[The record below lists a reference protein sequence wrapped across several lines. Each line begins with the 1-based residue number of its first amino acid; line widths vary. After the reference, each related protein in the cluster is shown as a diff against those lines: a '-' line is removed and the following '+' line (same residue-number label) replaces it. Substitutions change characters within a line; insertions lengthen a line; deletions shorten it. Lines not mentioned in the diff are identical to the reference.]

1 MLNFLKNKYF
11 CWFGTSARASRFAVI
26 YVLLRTES
34 DVDRLCFVKCDEASC
49 SKQWLALGHVLSSR
63 NDKSLLEC
71 CLLSTCTQDGVN
83 TLAHDTTLLSGD
95 ARGGWDGVVGGQR
108 FIVVDAQQQQLVLGT
123 MTLPLLP
130 HSIAS

>member
-1 MLNFLKNKYF
+1 M
-11 CWFGTSARASRFAVI
+11 ARP
-26 YVLLRTES
+26 
-34 DVDRLCFVKCDEASC
+34 
-49 SKQWLALGHVLSSR
+49 VLSSR

-83 TLAHDTTLLSGD
+83 TFAHENTLSSGD
-95 ARGGWDGVVGGQR
+95 ARGGRDGGEGQR
-108 FIVVDAQQQQLVLGT
+108 FIVVDAQQRQQLVLGT